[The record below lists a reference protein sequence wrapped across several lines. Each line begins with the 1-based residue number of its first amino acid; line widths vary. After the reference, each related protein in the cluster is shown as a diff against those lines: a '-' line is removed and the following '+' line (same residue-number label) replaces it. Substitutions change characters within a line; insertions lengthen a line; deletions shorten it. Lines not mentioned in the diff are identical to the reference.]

1 MNYFGNYFTP
11 DFRPTTRRIRG
22 KSLKK
27 CYLRNS
33 SDIYVYMR
41 DIQMVDLK
49 AQYEK
54 IGPEID
60 SAIKSVLESTAFI
73 KGPDVK
79 LFEEELQNY
88 MGVRHVV
95 SCANGTDALYLA
107 MMVLGLKPGDEVI
120 TTNFTFIATVEVV
133 ALLGLK
139 LVLVDPDPGTFN
151 ISVDAIRKAITPKT
165 KAIVPVHLFGQCADM
180 ESIMMIAAE
189 YNLFVIEDAAQA
201 TGSEYIFSDGS
212 RKKAGTIGH
221 IGTTSFFP
229 SKNLGCYGD
238 GGALYTN
245 DDNYARKLRS
255 IANHG
260 MKVRYHYDDIGV
272 NSRLDTIQAAILRVK
287 LKYLSEFNTLRRIV
301 ADFYDESFAG
311 CLALITPERAGYSTH
326 IFHQYTLKV
335 KNGKRDQLKNYLESL
350 KIPTMVYYPGP
361 LHLQEAYRNLGYNE
375 NDFSLTSSLCRE
387 VLSLPMHPEMEQ
399 DQLDYIAS
407 GIINF
412 FDKTI

>member
-1 MNYFGNYFTP
+1 
-11 DFRPTTRRIRG
+11 
-22 KSLKK
+22 
-27 CYLRNS
+27 
-33 SDIYVYMR
+33 
-41 DIQMVDLK
+41 MVDLK

-54 IGPEID
+54 IGTEVD
-60 SAIKSVLESTAFI
+60 LAIKSVLESTAFI

-79 LFEEELQNY
+79 FFEEELQNY
-88 MGVRHVV
+88 MGVKHVI

-139 LVLVDPDPGTFN
+139 LVIVEPDPGTFN
-151 ISVDAIRKAITPKT
+151 ISADAVKKAITAKT

-180 ESIMMIAAE
+180 ERLMELAQKHKL
-189 YNLFVIEDAAQA
+189 YVIEDAAQA
-201 TGSEYIFSDGS
+201 TGADYKFKNGTI
-212 RKKAGTIGH
+212 KKAGTIGH

-245 DDNYARKLRS
+245 DDAFARKLRS

-287 LKYLSEFNTLRRIV
+287 LKYLSEFNAARSVV
-301 ADFYDESFAG
+301 AAHYDQAFAE
-311 CLALITPERAGYSTH
+311 CRHISIPERAEFSTH
-326 IFHQYTLKV
+326 IFHQYTIKV
-335 KNGKRDQLKNYLESL
+335 TGGKRDDLKKYLESNNV
-350 KIPTMVYYPGP
+350 PSMVYYPGP
-361 LHLQEAYRNLGYNE
+361 LHIQEAYRYLGYNE
-375 NDFSLTSSLCRE
+375 TDFPVTNSLCKE
-387 VLSLPMHPEMEQ
+387 VLSLPMHTDMEQ
-399 DQLDYIAS
+399 DQLDYI
-407 GIINF
+407 ILKVLEF
-412 FDKTI
+412 FNKK